1 MGAQAGQA
9 GQEQEQRSAVLY
21 RKVCEG
27 TVPAGGSARLADD
40 QLAPLGNVVYEDLFA
55 VLKGPQ

>member
-1 MGAQAGQA
+1 MGISQG
-9 GQEQEQRSAVLY
+9 GLVSRSAGLYKKVLQ
-21 RKVCEG
+21 G

-40 QLAPLGNVVYEDLFA
+40 QLAPHGNVVYEDLFA